1 MIPDGKSW
9 LLAVIIVRQIE
20 ENLIRLHRKYNSDYY
35 FIPPKMSHL
44 LKVKKTKQ
52 NTKTQKHKNRPS
64 I

>member
-9 LLAVIIVRQIE
+9 LLAVIIVVQIE
-20 ENLIRLHRKYNSDYY
+20 ENLIRLHRKYNSVYY

-44 LKVKKTKQ
+44 LKVKKNKKQ
-52 NTKTQKHKNRPS
+52 KKHKNRPS